1 VKPVFKAHG
10 FQHKTKKHH
19 QLLLIV
25 AFNFVL
31 APLLPGTQCCVFH
44 DTQQCI
50 VDKEH
55 GSVTANGAVRCPVC
69 SRKCDETLSNFN
81 FKSNLRRYT
90 KVVEAVN
97 ALMPTVDFGGG
108 PEIGISFASQFA
120 AAVYKIIM
128 RKPSHEHWL
137 NYIRA
142 WVEKEKA
149 EKAAA
154 TTSGNNAPAAAAPA
168 ATTTGGDGDAA
179 TAGGDFAMGCM
190 ACTSVK
196 VCAACAEAF

>member
-1 VKPVFKAHG
+1 VSAISAG
-10 FQHKTKKHH
+10 
-19 QLLLIV
+19 
-25 AFNFVL
+25 
-31 APLLPGTQCCVFH
+31 
-44 DTQQCI
+44 
-50 VDKEH
+50 
-55 GSVTANGAVRCPVC
+55 VC
-69 SRKCDETLSNFN
+69 NHRLKLKCDETLSNFD